1 MIGQLLVKRK
11 QWGSY
16 VADDGTKRQNR
27 YAVSFASKV
36 YGIVVSGNLS
46 FSDKTIITNLNY
58 WYTSDTNHGSEYKQ
72 GGWYLV
78 YGK

>member
-1 MIGQLLVKRK
+1 MVRKAQK

-16 VADDGTKRQNR
+16 VADNGTNRHNR
-27 YAVSFASKV
+27 YAISFASKV